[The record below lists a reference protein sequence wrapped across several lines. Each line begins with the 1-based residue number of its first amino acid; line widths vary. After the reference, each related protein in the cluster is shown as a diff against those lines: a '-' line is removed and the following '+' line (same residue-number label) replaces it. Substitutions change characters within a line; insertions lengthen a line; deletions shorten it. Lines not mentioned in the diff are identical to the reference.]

1 MIEIG
6 LLTLSVVVNIFLLL
20 YSRWLINIVRVKEE
34 EAESLSIVINQYVSH
49 VRSVHE
55 MEMFYGDQTLQ
66 SLITHGTALIEK
78 VQEFDYIVLQEPEDE
93 VLTDE

>member
-6 LLTLSVVVNIFLLL
+6 LLALSVVANIFLLL

-34 EAESLSIVINQYVSH
+34 EAESLSMIVNQYVSH

-66 SLITHGTALIEK
+66 SLITHGTALIDK
-78 VQEFDYIVLQEPEDE
+78 VQEFDYIVLQDPEDE
-93 VLTDE
+93 SLADE